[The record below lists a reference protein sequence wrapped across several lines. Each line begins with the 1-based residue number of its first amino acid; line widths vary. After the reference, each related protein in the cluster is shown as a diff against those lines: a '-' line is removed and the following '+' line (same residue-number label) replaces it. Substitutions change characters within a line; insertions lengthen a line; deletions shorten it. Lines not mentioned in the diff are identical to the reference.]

1 MDMTGAGELIEE
13 DHRGEVEVV
22 PLGRAQGLEIGHV
35 QLVET
40 TTLPGDQPATN
51 ALSLNKQTRCQSL
64 ILAGVIIQAMEQIM
78 AMAMARSHSV
88 SKCYLV
94 CVCCDLV
101 SHFRHGCVKGKSVAL
116 VSPRYT

>member
-1 MDMTGAGELIEE
+1 MDMTGAGELIEGV
-13 DHRGEVEVV
+13 HRGEVEVV

-78 AMAMARSHSV
+78 AMAMARSQAV

-94 CVCCDLV
+94 CVFAVTSYLISDMAV
-101 SHFRHGCVKGKSVAL
+101 
-116 VSPRYT
+116 